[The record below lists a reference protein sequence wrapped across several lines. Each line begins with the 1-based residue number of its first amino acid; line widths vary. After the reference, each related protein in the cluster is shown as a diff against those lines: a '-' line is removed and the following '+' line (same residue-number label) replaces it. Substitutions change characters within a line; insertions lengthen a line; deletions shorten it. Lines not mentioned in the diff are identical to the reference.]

1 MRERHA
7 WRVVEKKLRTNSPNT
22 FSTTTMAQDVFFDWI
37 IKKDDQ
43 EVCKISGKP
52 VSVHLTREQI
62 LSAQTALE
70 PGRLVFSIQ
79 EEDGGELVRRIPF
92 QIDVAEGYKLLPSP
106 ALVQPKEVK
115 SALPSTLF
123 GFDVPVGATPKKR
136 GRPPG
141 STNKVKE
148 EKKRAR
154 EEPVT
159 DAAEPLDVSSS
170 EEAPSKKQR
179 SA

>member
-1 MRERHA
+1 V
-7 WRVVEKKLRTNSPNT
+7 RVSRSES
-22 FSTTTMAQDVFFDWI
+22 MAQDVFFDWI

-62 LSAQTALE
+62 ISAQTTLE
-70 PGRLVFSIQ
+70 AGRLVFSIQ
-79 EEDGGELVRRIPF
+79 EADGGELVRRIPF

-106 ALVQPKEVK
+106 ALVLAKEAK
-115 SALPSTLF
+115 LEIPSAPF
-123 GFDVPVGATPKKR
+123 DFDVPVSATPKKR

-159 DAAEPLDVSSS
+159 DVAEPLDVSSS